1 MTLLVPRI
9 VYRTSPRWFVISK
22 PPAWHLSRR
31 SETDTGSFV
40 NDYLP
45 TLVWGDISHIRFPIQ
60 VDSRYASLVVATT
73 DRGMQSQFERFR
85 IRNQIQYWYRMT
97 LRGTQSTQTDIC
109 DDFAVECA
117 DVDPELGATTVEV
130 KSSRYLKFVDLEA
143 KFPGRVLPNMFV
155 DIFRMRFPDP
165 LNPRG
170 EMVEI
175 ASNP

>member
-1 MTLLVPRI
+1 M
-9 VYRTSPRWFVISK
+9 SK
-22 PPAWHLSRR
+22 PPAWQLSRR
-31 SETDTGSFV
+31 SEADTGSFV

-45 TLVWGDISHIRFPIQ
+45 SLVKGDVSHIRFPIQ

-97 LRGTQSTQTDIC
+97 LKGTQSTQRDITA
-109 DDFAVECA
+109 DFTVECNNI
-117 DVDPELGATTVEV
+117 DDELHATTIEL
-130 KSSRYLKFVDLEA
+130 KSPRYLKFVDLEA
-143 KFPGRVLPNMFV
+143 NFPGRVLPDMPV

-170 EMVEI
+170 EMLEI
-175 ASNP
+175 VRNP